1 MISIGCT
8 AAGAVESGPA
18 VVTFLTSVDIALA
31 EVFLDIVVGDTI
43 PNIAHKVFFVA
54 YKLVARIKIAPWSD
68 SKILCTGTTACDSLV
83 DARPVGQVEHIVI
96 EGYWMTFFF
105 SFQHFLGKDFIL
117 AVKHRQI
124 LLGEGVRVIR
134 TAHNRFHRKL
144 GEAQVS
150 KMENVLGKICVCM
163 SIGAAYII
171 VAVTA
176 ISNICG
182 TCTYA
187 GKFLELRNDNI
198 VAAISLIVLSQT
210 VMHFFSAVNAHDH
223 VVAFLVCKFDNFVVN
238 SYAVG
243 SQGKSEVLSFFLF
256 YAA

>member
-1 MISIGCT
+1 
-8 AAGAVESGPA
+8 
-18 VVTFLTSVDIALA
+18 
-31 EVFLDIVVGDTI
+31 
-43 PNIAHKVFFVA
+43 
-54 YKLVARIKIAPWSD
+54 
-68 SKILCTGTTACDSLV
+68 
-83 DARPVGQVEHIVI
+83 
-96 EGYWMTFFF
+96 
-105 SFQHFLGKDFIL
+105 
-117 AVKHRQI
+117 
-124 LLGEGVRVIR
+124 
-134 TAHNRFHRKL
+134 
-144 GEAQVS
+144 
-150 KMENVLGKICVCM
+150 MENVLGKICVCM